1 MSTEGPKKLQETF
14 SPTQSLVKLKRNPY
28 RYRRTLPHIQD
39 SVPIFVSFNTHCRW
53 ELPPQARTLAMQ
65 SCLYEHLRRV
75 RMHAFV
81 IMPEHAHL
89 LFSILY
95 SVERDP
101 PPMSCILGDIKG
113 ASSHNINKLL
123 RRKGRVW
130 QEESFDRAT
139 RTDEFD
145 YYMNYIIMNPVRRK
159 LVDSPDQ
166 YQWLWYEYALV
177 PSLEPCRELPNK

>member
-1 MSTEGPKKLQETF
+1 MSKEDRKRVPDTL
-14 SPTQSLVKLKRNPY
+14 SSTQSFVKLKRNPY

-53 ELPPQARTLAMQ
+53 ELPPEARTLAMQ
-65 SCLYEHLRRV
+65 SCLSEHRR
-75 RMHAFV
+75 RIQMHAFV

-95 SVERDP
+95 SVEHDP
-101 PPMSCILGDIKG
+101 VSMYRILGDIKG
-113 ASSHNINKLL
+113 ASAHAINKLL
-123 RRKGRVW
+123 QRQGRVW

-139 RTDEFD
+139 RTGEFD

-159 LVDSPDQ
+159 LVVSPDE
-166 YQWLWYEYALV
+166 YPWLWYEYAAV
-177 PSLEPCRELPNK
+177 PTLEACPKDSK